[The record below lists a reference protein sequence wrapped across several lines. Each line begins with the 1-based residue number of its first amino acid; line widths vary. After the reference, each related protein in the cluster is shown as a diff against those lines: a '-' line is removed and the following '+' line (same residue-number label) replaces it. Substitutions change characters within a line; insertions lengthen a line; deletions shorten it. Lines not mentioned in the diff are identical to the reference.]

1 MISYRLHIYR
11 LTMRVSAEAT
21 ALALSMADCV
31 THSHS
36 VDYKERV
43 RDSLPDLL
51 KGAASLREAIDEL
64 IAALP
69 HDVVDG
75 KIKNEGLLRH
85 MYWIEYR
92 LDQSSPESWAGDP
105 IDIAVS
111 DLDYVLDR
119 FEKWYQNRSAVDGE
133 LTDRLEHFIANGEL
147 NAATREAW
155 AIFKTRMVSTFGLP
169 NDLDGH
175 SLAEKLFGSKG
186 VPAQLLPDQD
196 RQGLL
201 HLFKGL
207 YTLSR
212 NPVVHNDVEPNP
224 YEAEAVLALISTTI
238 AKLDRARHLPS
249 PDEGTDSA

>member
-1 MISYRLHIYR
+1 MISYRLYVYR
-11 LTMRVSAEAT
+11 LAMRVSAEAT
-21 ALALSMADCV
+21 ALALAMADCV

-36 VDYKERV
+36 DDYKERV

-69 HDVVDG
+69 DDVVDG
-75 KIKNEGLLRH
+75 EIENEGLLRH

-92 LDQSSPESWAGDP
+92 LGRGLPGACAQDT
-105 IDIAVS
+105 IDIASS
-111 DLDYVLDR
+111 DLNYVLDR
-119 FEKWYQNRSAVDGE
+119 FERWYLDRSAVDGE
-133 LTDRLEHFIANGEL
+133 LTDRLESFIANGEL

-155 AIFKTRMVSTFGLP
+155 VIFKTRMVSTFGLP

-186 VPAQLLPDQD
+186 VTAQLLHDQD

-212 NPVVHNDVEPNP
+212 NPVVHNDVEPDP

-238 AKLDRARHLPS
+238 AKLDRARH
-249 PDEGTDSA
+249 SAES